1 MDGYESNSQCILDY
15 LALFQALSTD
25 NVDAEQ
31 CRRQWHTILER
42 EQASDGVQLAPS
54 FLRLQFRLGE
64 RDFLLAMTALALE
77 MDGGLRNTFRRK
89 YALALP
95 TIEYGLQLISP
106 ICPSVCETLAEL
118 AGRTML
124 CGLLLTTAELTAYP
138 LERPLILCRAIM
150 AFLTGL
156 STAEIPGC
164 TLLKAGGEPWL
175 PLHER
180 ELAQV
185 AAWYAHG
192 AENTL
197 YLCAP
202 AGSGRKTL
210 VRRACG
216 NVVWADMDELA
227 QLSPLD
233 QDHALREMAALAA
246 LLGAPVCTAPDSA
259 RRVFRQ
265 LERLCR
271 RYGIPLAAMVE
282 EDQAL
287 EGTKEVVRLPGQ
299 LSDAQRMAAWNRFI
313 PQAAPDAAPSGAM
326 TIGAVEE
333 TARLAL
339 RIAADGGRQDVTTRD
354 TRQAMLQR
362 GGALGFGIRYQTD
375 VSLEDMVLSNGVREQ
390 LELLSK
396 AALYGGKLA
405 AWGLPGQREGVTA
418 VFHGPSGTGKT
429 MAASAIANRLGMPLL
444 RADLSEIMDKYV
456 GETEK
461 HLGRL
466 FRSARENHCVLLFDE
481 ADSLFGKRT
490 RVSSGH
496 DKYANLSTSYLLQEI
511 ERYDGI
517 AILSTNLLSNFDEAF
532 LRRLQ
537 YIVRFGLPNAA
548 LRETLWRRAL
558 PPQRCSEELPYAQL
572 AQAELS
578 PARILAAV
586 RGAVVEALGGERE
599 KIDLTGIITS
609 LRLELE
615 KDNKPLPKP
624 LADLR
629 GTAKSAE
636 KRCSTVVKTGPNFQE

>member
-1 MDGYESNSQCILDY
+1 MEGYLNNSQCVLDY
-15 LALFQALSTD
+15 LALFQALSTEEAG
-25 NVDAEQ
+25 VER
-31 CRRQWHTILER
+31 CRQKWHTILER
-42 EQASDGVQLAPS
+42 EQASDGVQLAPPL
-54 FLRLQFRLGE
+54 LRRQFQLEE
-64 RDFLLAMTALALE
+64 RDFLLAMAALALE
-77 MDGGLRNTFRRK
+77 MDGGLRNAFRRH

-95 TIEYGLQLISP
+95 TVEYGLQLIAPLSP
-106 ICPSVCETLAEL
+106 SGCETMAEL
-118 AGRTML
+118 AGGNTL

-138 LERPLILCRAIM
+138 LERPLILGRTAL

-156 STAEIPGC
+156 SMADIPGC
-164 TLLKAGGEPWL
+164 TPLMADEAQWL

-185 AAWYAHG
+185 ESWCALG
-192 AENTL
+192 PENTL

-210 VRRACG
+210 LRRACG
-216 NVVWADMDELA
+216 HVVWAKPDELS

-246 LLGAPVCTAPDSA
+246 LLDAPICAAPDPG
-259 RRVFRQ
+259 RGVFRQ

-271 RYGIPLAAMVE
+271 RYGIPLAALVE

-287 EGTKEVVRLPGQ
+287 EGAKEVARLPRQ
-299 LSDAQRMAAWNRFI
+299 LSAEQRQAVWASI
-313 PQAAPDAAPSGAM
+313 VPQAAPDTAPKGAM
-326 TIGAVEE
+326 TVGAVLE
-333 TARLAL
+333 TAVLAL
-339 RIAADGGRQDVTTRD
+339 RLAAVGGRQAVTAED

-362 GGALGFGIRYQTD
+362 GGALEFGVRYQTEAA
-375 VSLEDMVLSNGVREQ
+375 LEDMVLPDNVREQ
-390 LELLSK
+390 LELICQ
-396 AALYGGKLA
+396 AALCGDRLA
-405 AWGLPGQREGVTA
+405 AWGLPRQREGVTA

-429 MAASAIANRLGMPLL
+429 MAASAIAHRLGMPLL
-444 RADLSEIMDKYV
+444 RADLSQIMDKYV

-481 ADSLFGKRT
+481 ADSLFGKRAQ
-490 RVSSGH
+490 VSTGH

-511 ERYDGI
+511 EQYDGI
-517 AILSTNLLSNFDEAF
+517 AVLSTNLLSSFDEAF

-537 YIVRFGLPNAA
+537 YIVRFSLPDAA

-558 PPQRCSEELPYAQL
+558 PPERCAQEPPYAQL

-578 PARILAAV
+578 GARILAAI
-586 RGAVVEALGGERE
+586 RGAVVETLGSGRE
-599 KIDLTGIITS
+599 KVNTANIVTA

-615 KDNKPLPKP
+615 KGNKSLPKA
-624 LADLR
+624 LAELDGTGR
-629 GTAKSAE
+629 GGKGYGS
-636 KRCSTVVKTGPNFQE
+636 